1 MSEPAELPHFRYEDD
16 PGHPGWKRWE
26 LREATRF
33 NGFLGPI
40 LVRREGDVARVRMV
54 PEHRHS
60 NLRDH
65 VHGGAL
71 LGFIDIALFA
81 GARGLDVITAGPA
94 STVDLSVQFVAGAAI
109 GDAIEARVEL
119 VRETGRMLFLRGLVV
134 QDTATIASFQ
144 GVVRK
149 PSAPQ

>member
-1 MSEPAELPHFRYEDD
+1 MIEAADTPHFRYEDE

-26 LREATRF
+26 LRDPTRF
-33 NGFLGPI
+33 NGFLGAI
-40 LVRREGDVARVRMV
+40 LVRREADVARVRMV

-71 LGFIDIALFA
+71 LGFVDIALFA

-94 STVDLSVQFVAGAAI
+94 STVDVSVQFVAGAAI
-109 GDAIEARVEL
+109 GEAIEARVEL
-119 VRETGRMLFLRGLVV
+119 VRETGRMLFLRGLIV
-134 QDTATIASFQ
+134 QEDTNIASFQ

-149 PSAPQ
+149 PSQR

>member
-1 MSEPAELPHFRYEDD
+1 MSSAAEIPHFRYEDE

-26 LREATRF
+26 LRETSRF

-54 PEHRHS
+54 PEHQHS
-60 NLRDH
+60 NLRDQ

-71 LGFIDIALFA
+71 LGFVDIALFA
-81 GARGLDVITAGPA
+81 GARGLDIITAGPA
-94 STVDLSVQFVAGAAI
+94 ATVDVSVQFVAGAPI
-109 GDAIEARVEL
+109 GAPIEARVEL
-119 VRETGRMLFLRGLVV
+119 VRETGRMLFLRGLIV
-134 QDTATIASFQ
+134 QEELTIASFQ

-149 PSAPQ
+149 PSRA

>member
-1 MSEPAELPHFRYEDD
+1 MEAADTPHFRYEDE

-26 LREATRF
+26 LRDPTRF
-33 NGFLGPI
+33 NGFLGAI
-40 LVRREGDVARVRMV
+40 LVRREADVARVRMV

-71 LGFIDIALFA
+71 LGFVDIALFA

-94 STVDLSVQFVAGAAI
+94 STVDVSVQFVAGAAI
-109 GDAIEARVEL
+109 GEAIEARVEL
-119 VRETGRMLFLRGLVV
+119 VRETGRMLFLRGLIV
-134 QDTATIASFQ
+134 QEDTNIASFQ

-149 PSAPQ
+149 PSQR

>member
-1 MSEPAELPHFRYEDD
+1 MTEGAGIPHFRYEDE

-54 PEHRHS
+54 PGHQHS
-60 NLRDH
+60 NLRDQ

-94 STVDLSVQFVAGAAI
+94 STIDVSVQFVAGAPI

-119 VRETGRMLFLRGLVV
+119 VRETGRMLFLRGLIV
-134 QDTATIASFQ
+134 QGDSTIASFQ
-144 GVVRK
+144 GTVRK
-149 PSAPQ
+149 PSQQ